1 VKLIFK
7 DDGTLDVEHWP
18 KNVRPM
24 RRIHICDRLK
34 YEHAR
39 MLQQGIGKA
48 EADDLIIDMLNA
60 ETWKEELSGD

>member
-1 VKLIFK
+1 
-7 DDGTLDVEHWP
+7 
-18 KNVRPM
+18 M

>member
-1 VKLIFK
+1 
-7 DDGTLDVEHWP
+7 
-18 KNVRPM
+18 
-24 RRIHICDRLK
+24 
-34 YEHAR
+34 